1 MRDGTSQ
8 DEVKTTM
15 KASELNDED
24 IRELHKQYG
33 IEDMKE
39 EKYKATEDAMN
50 VY

>member
-1 MRDGTSQ
+1 MRDGTSH
-8 DEVKTTM
+8 DELKTTV

-39 EKYKATEDAMN
+39 EKYKATENAMN